1 MDKLLTEKQVSEIV
15 GFKKT
20 KLFQMIKDGQFP
32 PPKKYERSN
41 RWFKS
46 DIEQWLKKEKEE
58 LHNEQGFF
66 GEIGKA
72 IDDLFS

>member
-1 MDKLLTEKQVSEIV
+1 
-15 GFKKT
+15 
-20 KLFQMIKDGQFP
+20 MIKDGRFP

-72 IDDLFS
+72 IDDLYS

>member
-1 MDKLLTEKQVSEIV
+1 MDKLLSEKQVCEIV

-32 PPKKYERSN
+32 PPKKYKRSN

-46 DIEQWLKKEKEE
+46 DIEQWLLNEKEE
-58 LHNEQGFF
+58 LHKEEGFF

-72 IDDLFS
+72 IDDLFR